1 MTIGPHAALH
11 RRPWQV
17 LVALTGLVAVLA
29 ACSTGGRSAVP
40 PPPPPAPTT
49 SSSSTPVTTAA
60 PTGGQD
66 FYVSLG
72 DSYASGYQ
80 ASGKGRGGTTRN
92 GFAYQVPALAEA
104 KGYHLTLA
112 NFGCSGATV
121 ASLRD
126 SVGCKELGPDGTPY
140 PGESQLAAATAFLRV
155 HAGRVALVTVSIGG
169 NDVVPCA
176 FASDPA
182 ACISGAM
189 TRVKADLSG
198 VMKVVRDAAGPSTMI
213 VGLTYPDIVL
223 GAYVGA
229 DSTFKS
235 LAMQSVLA
243 FKLLVNPAL
252 SQAYESVGA
261 TFVDVTAASGAYG
274 PFEQTTTLE
283 PYGTIPV
290 PVARVCELTFFCD
303 FQDIH
308 PKTAGYRLIADL
320 VVGALPV
327 RPG

>member
-1 MTIGPHAALH
+1 M
-11 RRPWQV
+11 
-17 LVALTGLVAVLA
+17 
-29 ACSTGGRSAVP
+29 
-40 PPPPPAPTT
+40 
-49 SSSSTPVTTAA
+49 
-60 PTGGQD
+60 
-66 FYVSLG
+66 
-72 DSYASGYQ
+72 
-80 ASGKGRGGTTRN
+80 GGTTRN

-104 KGYHLTLA
+104 KGYQLTLA

-140 PGESQLAAATAFLRV
+140 TGESQLAAAAAFLRA

-169 NDVVPCA
+169 NDVIPCA

-198 VMKVVRDAAGPSTMI
+198 VMKVVRDAAGPSTTI

-229 DSTFKS
+229 DSTFKT

-274 PFEQTTTLE
+274 PFEDTTTLE
-283 PYGTIPV
+283 PFGTIPV

-308 PKTAGYRLIADL
+308 PKTPGYRLIADL
-320 VVGALPV
+320 VVGALPA
-327 RPG
+327 RRD

>member
-1 MTIGPHAALH
+1 M
-11 RRPWQV
+11 
-17 LVALTGLVAVLA
+17 LVALTGLVAVLV

-49 SSSSTPVTTAA
+49 SSSSTPATAPSTSA
-60 PTGGQD
+60 VALPEGHQL
-66 FYVSLG
+66 YVSLG

-80 ASGKGRGGTTRN
+80 ASGTRMGGTTRN

-104 KGYHLTLA
+104 KGYQLTLA

-140 PGESQLAAATAFLRV
+140 PGESQLAAATAFLRA

-169 NDVVPCA
+169 NDVIPCA

-252 SQAYESVGA
+252 SEAYASVGA

-274 PFEQTTTLE
+274 PFEQTTTLA